1 MSDQK
6 LIIGYYRLSM
16 EDDSE
21 GESNSII
28 NQRKLVKDYISNIP
42 ELVAMPF
49 QEFYDDGYSG
59 SSMERPAIK
68 QVLELARENKVQC
81 IVVKDFSRFARNYIE
96 MGTYLEQIFPFLGV
110 RFISISDRYDSKD
123 YKGKSS
129 DIEVQF
135 KGLIADFYVKD
146 QSVKV
151 KAAVSTRRGKGEYC
165 WGDEFGAHFVG
176 TGPFMMK
183 EWKTD
188 EAVEFVRSEN
198 FWGGDVYLDG
208 LNFVYITDINQ
219 RVNAL
224 KNGDIDIACDLA
236 GEGIEE
242 IKADNNL
249 VMSQEPGMGV
259 NYIYFNMENGPTA
272 DIKVR
277 KALQMAVDRDA
288 MCAAL
293 YQYGECS
300 PAYLPL
306 PPASWGYD
314 ESLEDLVPKYDVE
327 GAKKLLAE
335 AGYPEGFELEYYT
348 SDSASSK
355 KIGEILQQFC
365 AKVNV
370 KVNIHQAS
378 WGTFSEI
385 GASGNADAIGMSWT
399 WFPDPY
405 FYLNKMFHEE
415 SLGTLGNGQ
424 QFNIPEV
431 NELLDKAVEVSDQEE
446 RAKLYK
452 EALKLIV
459 EQYPQIDYCLANIN
473 TGLNKKV
480 QNYVVRPDKTI
491 EIAGDGHNVW
501 LAK

>member
-1 MSDQK
+1 MVNVVRHTC
-6 LIIGYYRLSM
+6 LYRLHH
-16 EDDSE
+16 
-21 GESNSII
+21 
-28 NQRKLVKDYISNIP
+28 
-42 ELVAMPF
+42 
-49 QEFYDDGYSG
+49 
-59 SSMERPAIK
+59 
-68 QVLELARENKVQC
+68 
-81 IVVKDFSRFARNYIE
+81 
-96 MGTYLEQIFPFLGV
+96 
-110 RFISISDRYDSKD
+110 
-123 YKGKSS
+123 
-129 DIEVQF
+129 
-135 KGLIADFYVKD
+135 
-146 QSVKV
+146 
-151 KAAVSTRRGKGEYC
+151 
-165 WGDEFGAHFVG
+165 GD
-176 TGPFMMK
+176 
-183 EWKTD
+183 
-188 EAVEFVRSEN
+188 
-198 FWGGDVYLDG
+198 
-208 LNFVYITDINQ
+208 
-219 RVNAL
+219 
-224 KNGDIDIACDLA
+224 
-236 GEGIEE
+236 
-242 IKADNNL
+242 
-249 VMSQEPGMGV
+249 
-259 NYIYFNMENGPTA
+259 
-272 DIKVR
+272 
-277 KALQMAVDRDA
+277 
-288 MCAAL
+288 
-293 YQYGECS
+293 
-300 PAYLPL
+300 
-306 PPASWGYD
+306 D